1 MEPIVLLLLL
11 LLPLVMDDAC
21 IINVLNRIGDNV
33 CISVRSSNVGA
44 ASAAVVM
51 GTVLTTA
58 SVSFVVEEE
67 EDSEETER

>member
-1 MEPIVLLLLL
+1 MEPIVLLLL

-21 IINVLNRIGDNV
+21 IMNVLNRIGDNV

-44 ASAAVVM
+44 ARAAVAM
-51 GTVLTTA
+51 GTVPTTT
-58 SVSFVVEEE
+58 SVSFVVVEEE